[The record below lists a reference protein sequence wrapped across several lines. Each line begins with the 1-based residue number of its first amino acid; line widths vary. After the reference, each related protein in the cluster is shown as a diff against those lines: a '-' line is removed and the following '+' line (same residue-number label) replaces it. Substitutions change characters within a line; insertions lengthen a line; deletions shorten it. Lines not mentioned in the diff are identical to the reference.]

1 MRFILG
7 ALTGIVFLMAGAVV
21 YTALNPLPPARTSAP
36 EATAQTAATG
46 SVDAPVPSGTL
57 SGAMPEAAAIP
68 VTEIANVRMRN
79 ATWESKTFSC
89 PLLSFC

>member
-57 SGAMPEAAAIP
+57 SGAMPEAAAGAEEEAP
-68 VTEIANVRMRN
+68 PA
-79 ATWESKTFSC
+79 SC
-89 PLLSFC
+89 MVHSGSGR